1 MARSE
6 QDREDLM
13 REATA
18 MVRRGEYVAPQEVE
32 PVTIGYR
39 SSGAL
44 SIFFG
49 QDPVYQFNDAGQF
62 RRGYIDGEL
71 FKADGGRLVRMR
83 RDRDDET
90 TTLVSTAMSDVDQ
103 AEVIVKIEWRLS
115 ELAESIEEG
124 ETTCNAIVPADGNV
138 AAEFL
143 AWWRQRQMSID
154 VAAAPNVVAPNS

>member
-1 MARSE
+1 
-6 QDREDLM
+6 
-13 REATA
+13 

-32 PVTIGYR
+32 AVTIGYR

-71 FKADGGRLVRMR
+71 LKAESGRLVRMR
-83 RDRDDET
+83 RERDDQK
-90 TTLVSTAMSDVDQ
+90 TTLVSTSMSDVDQ

-115 ELAESIEEG
+115 EFAESIEEG
-124 ETTCNAIVPADGNV
+124 ETTCTAIIPEDADV

-143 AWWRQRQMSID
+143 VWWRERQMSID
-154 VAAAPNVVAPNS
+154 VAAAPNVVAPS